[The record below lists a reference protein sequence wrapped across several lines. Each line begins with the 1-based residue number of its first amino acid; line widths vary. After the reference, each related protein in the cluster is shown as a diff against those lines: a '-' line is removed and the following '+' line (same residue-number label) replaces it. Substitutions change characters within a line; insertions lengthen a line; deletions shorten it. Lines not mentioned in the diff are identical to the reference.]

1 MPAFAAFNFKI
12 HTDAPDKKPFFPARV
27 RLFHLQDIPDPD
39 VHAQRL
45 LFILIRFYYTIILRG
60 VQPDAS
66 FKKFSGLKQ
75 QITGN
80 LLTKSILRIMMMQ
93 TAN

>member
-1 MPAFAAFNFKI
+1 
-12 HTDAPDKKPFFPARV
+12 
-27 RLFHLQDIPDPD
+27 
-39 VHAQRL
+39 
-45 LFILIRFYYTIILRG
+45 LRG

-75 QITGN
+75 QIAGN

-93 TAN
+93 TAIESGGNGMVRSMTKRFTGFVALNYYYGWDFLRCPVNRQ